1 MNKRIMIDLGSPKTR
16 KNIIICIVG
25 ALLLIGGGVYYL
37 MSDQSSNIEEEL
49 QASNQTEEELETTEE
64 TQELEEQNT
73 SIYVDISGAV
83 KEPSVIVLAEGSR
96 VFDAIEAAGG
106 LNDDANLMSINRAE
120 VLEDGT
126 YLYIPT
132 NKEVKEEAS
141 IPSGGSGGTASA
153 GSGTTGSTNS
163 GGAGGAAVSDK
174 ININTADSQ
183 TLQQLNGVGPAT
195 ADKIIEYRT
204 NTGKFKNVEDI
215 KNVSGIGDKTF
226 EKLEP
231 HIKV

>member
-1 MNKRIMIDLGSPKTR
+1 MNKRIIIDFGSPKTR
-16 KNIIICIVG
+16 KNIGICGIG
-25 ALLLIGGGVYYL
+25 ILLLIGVGVYYF
-37 MSDQSSNIEEEL
+37 MSGFESADEEQL
-49 QASNQTEEELETTEE
+49 QANESIQAEKSTASELETVE
-64 TQELEEQNT
+64 EEQNS

-106 LNDDANLMSINRAE
+106 LNDDANITSINRAE

-126 YLYIPT
+126 HLYIPT
-132 NKEVKEEAS
+132 DKEVKDEELPAD
-141 IPSGGSGGTASA
+141 INT
-153 GSGTTGSTNS
+153 STSNT
-163 GGAGGAAVSDK
+163 AGGADANGK

-204 NTGKFKNVEDI
+204 NTGKFKRVEDI
-215 KNVSGIGDKTF
+215 KKVSGIGDKTF
-226 EKLEP
+226 EKLAP
-231 HIKV
+231 HIKI